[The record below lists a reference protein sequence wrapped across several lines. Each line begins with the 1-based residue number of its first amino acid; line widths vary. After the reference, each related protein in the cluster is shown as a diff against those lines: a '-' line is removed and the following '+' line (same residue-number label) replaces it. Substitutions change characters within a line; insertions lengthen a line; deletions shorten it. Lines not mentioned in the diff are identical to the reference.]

1 MAYYTVYWPQDWLDE
16 LRKSDD
22 NGPGNLFRSH
32 RAVLSCGPIV
42 RSHSSVLSLGRSR
55 LLCTQSFH
63 NLCAR

>member
-1 MAYYTVYWPQDWLDE
+1 MAYYTVYWPQDRLDE

-32 RAVLSCGPIV
+32 RAVLS
-42 RSHSSVLSLGRSR
+42 LGRSR